1 MNLPIKFEEKM
12 KDLLQEEYE
21 EYIKCYDEP
30 RLYGLRVNTR
40 KISVEEFLKISPFEL
55 KPIPWIENGFYY
67 DGDHVQPSK
76 HPLLFCRTLLS
87 SGAKCDDS
95 GKSSS
100 NQSGR

>member
-55 KPIPWIENGFYY
+55 KPIPWIEN
-67 DGDHVQPSK
+67 DTGDRISLK
-76 HPLLFCRTLLS
+76 GRGEELLDICHK
-87 SGAKCDDS
+87 G
-95 GKSSS
+95 
-100 NQSGR
+100 

>member
-40 KISVEEFLKISPFEL
+40 KISGMLSA
-55 KPIPWIENGFYY
+55 
-67 DGDHVQPSK
+67 
-76 HPLLFCRTLLS
+76 LFFQLFV
-87 SGAKCDDS
+87 
-95 GKSSS
+95 
-100 NQSGR
+100 